1 MAKFKKNVEELK
13 NREKL
18 KDVRITGIGVS
29 SGIAIG
35 KIYYLDR
42 TKVKYTPRF
51 IRSETVE
58 NEIRR
63 FKEAVKK
70 SINQLS
76 EVKVKIPP
84 EKYNEFK
91 HIIEA
96 HLLIT
101 KGRMLNDDTI
111 KTIKDEHI
119 NAEWAL
125 KMFQDKLNKSFDAI
139 EDEYLSGR
147 VSDIDYV
154 VERIMR
160 NLAGKDQESLAGIDE
175 DVIIVAHDLSP
186 ADTAQIDRNIIKGFV
201 TDVGGKTSH
210 TAIMARSLEIP
221 AVVGLENVSQNAKS
235 GDCIIVSGSD
245 GKVIINPTREVIK
258 FYEEKLQQYLDKE
271 RNLLFLKELSP
282 MTTDG
287 HEIRLMANIEMP
299 QELESI
305 EEHGAQ
311 GIGLYRTEFLY
322 LNRRKLPTEDEHFEV
337 YKNVVE
343 HIKPEITTIRTFDLG
358 GDRFL
363 SPMELANELNPAM
376 GLRAIRFCLKEVG
389 IFKDQLRAILR
400 ASNFGPVRV
409 MFPMISGIE
418 EIRQTK
424 EIFEDAKVE
433 LRSRGVAFDEG
444 IKIGMMMEVP
454 SAMAIAD
461 FLAKEVDFFSIGTN
475 DLIQYSLAID
485 RVNEHVNYL
494 YEPLH
499 PAVLRMIK
507 GVVTSAHME
516 GLTIGMCGEMAG
528 EPLYLPILVG
538 MGLDE
543 LSMNALSIL
552 RVKKILRS
560 FSYEECR
567 EITKQALLFPTAKE
581 ISQYVFEE
589 MAKRFPEDFNDGPYQ

>member
-1 MAKFKKNVEELK
+1 MTIKRKKA
-13 NREKL
+13 
-18 KDVRITGIGVS
+18 KDVRISGIGVS

-35 KIYYLDR
+35 KVYHLDR

-51 IRSETVE
+51 IRGEKVKD
-58 NEIRR
+58 EILR
-63 FKEAVKK
+63 FNQAVKK
-70 SINQLS
+70 SENQLD
-76 EVKVKIPP
+76 EAKGKIPP
-84 EKYNEFK
+84 EKFQEFK

-96 HLLIT
+96 HLLIL
-101 KGRMLNDDTI
+101 KDRMLNDETI
-111 KTIKDEHI
+111 KTIKTRHI
-119 NAEWAL
+119 NSEWAL
-125 KMFQDKLNKSFDAI
+125 KIVHEKLNKSFEAI
-139 EDEYLSGR
+139 DDEYLAGR
-147 VSDIDYV
+147 ASDIDYV

-160 NLAGKDQESLAGIDE
+160 NLTGKDQECLSGIDE
-175 DVIIVAHDLSP
+175 DVIVVAHDLSP
-186 ADTAQIDRNIIKGFV
+186 ADTAQIDRSVIKGFV
-201 TDVGGKTSH
+201 TDIGGRTSH

-221 AVVGLENVSQNAKS
+221 AVVGLEEVSQSVNS
-235 GDCIIVSGSD
+235 GDCIIVNGSG
-245 GKVIINPTREVIK
+245 GEVIINPSPSVVK
-258 FYEEKLQQYLDKE
+258 QYEKKLEKYLDEE
-271 RNLLFLKELSP
+271 RELLFLKDLSP
-282 MTTDG
+282 VTTDG

-299 QELESI
+299 HELESI

-311 GIGLYRTEFLY
+311 GIGLYRTEFIY

-337 YKNVVE
+337 YKTVVE
-343 HIKPEITTIRTFDLG
+343 WMRPEITTIRTFDLG

-363 SPMELANELNPAM
+363 SQLELAKEMNPAM
-376 GLRAIRFCLKEVG
+376 GLRAIRFCLKEVE
-389 IFKDQLRAILR
+389 IFKDQLKAILR

-409 MFPMISGIE
+409 MFPMISGME
-418 EIRQTK
+418 EIRRTK
-424 EIFEDAKVE
+424 EILEEAKGE
-433 LRSRGVAFDEG
+433 LRSRGVPFDEG

-461 FLAKEVDFFSIGTN
+461 FLAEEVDFFSIGTN

-507 GVVTSAHME
+507 GVVKSAHVS
-516 GLTIGMCGEMAG
+516 GITIGMCGEMAG

-560 FSYEECR
+560 VSYKDCR
-567 EITKQALLFPTAKE
+567 EIAKNVLTFSTAKE
-581 ISQYVFEE
+581 IDKYVLEE
-589 MAKRFPEDFNDGPYQ
+589 MRRLFPDDFGETKPSG